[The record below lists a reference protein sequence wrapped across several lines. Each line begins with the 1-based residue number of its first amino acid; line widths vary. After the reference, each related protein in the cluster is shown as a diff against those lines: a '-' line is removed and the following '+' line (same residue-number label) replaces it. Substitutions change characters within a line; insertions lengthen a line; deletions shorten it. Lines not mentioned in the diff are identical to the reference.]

1 VRSIHQSH
9 SWESEVLARPFPAE
23 ENRKSVAL
31 SRSNSDPLNCCPPDC
46 VLDPVGCLCYGRFP
60 SSYSAS
66 PGGSM
71 AEILKLENASL
82 DYALEY
88 TVRLILSGKVVA
100 FPTDTF
106 YGLGADPFN
115 LAAVSEI
122 FRIKGRTAERP
133 IPLLVESIDQAADLT
148 QHPAKLFFTLAEKF
162 WPGALTLV
170 VPASAQI
177 PLKVTANTGKVGL
190 RWPLAPFVVALIAAV
205 GRPLTGTS
213 ANLSDMESC
222 STADEVDCQIGDVL
236 PLILD
241 GGLTRGGL
249 ASTVVELI
257 GETGRIV
264 RQGGVPESDLK
275 EYLG

>member
-1 VRSIHQSH
+1 
-9 SWESEVLARPFPAE
+9 
-23 ENRKSVAL
+23 
-31 SRSNSDPLNCCPPDC
+31 
-46 VLDPVGCLCYGRFP
+46 
-60 SSYSAS
+60 
-66 PGGSM
+66 M
-71 AEILKLENASL
+71 AQILKLENASL

-122 FRIKGRTAERP
+122 FRIKGRTADRP
-133 IPLLVESIDQAADLT
+133 IPLLVDSIDQAADVA
-148 QHPAKLFFTLAEKF
+148 QNPPKLFFTLAEKF

-190 RWPLAPFVVALIAAV
+190 RWPLAPFVVALIAAA

-213 ANLSDMESC
+213 ANLSDREPC

-249 ASTVVELI
+249 ASTVVEL
-257 GETGRIV
+257 TGNSGHIV
-264 RQGGVPESDLK
+264 RQGGVPESELK

>member
-1 VRSIHQSH
+1 MLRSF
-9 SWESEVLARPFPAE
+9 SELDE
-23 ENRKSVAL
+23 
-31 SRSNSDPLNCCPPDC
+31 CPP
-46 VLDPVGCLCYGRFP
+46 L
-60 SSYSAS
+60 
-66 PGGSM
+66 GGSM

-82 DYALEY
+82 EYALEY
-88 TVRLILSGKVVA
+88 STRLILDGKVVA

-115 LAAVSEI
+115 LAAVNKI
-122 FRIKGRTAERP
+122 FLVKRRVADRP
-133 IPLLVESIDQAADLT
+133 IPLLVDSIDQAADLT
-148 QHPAKLFFTLAEKF
+148 LKPPKLFFTLAKKF

-190 RWPLAPFVVALIAAV
+190 RWPLAPFVVALIAAA

-213 ANLSDMESC
+213 ANLSDRDSC

-249 ASTVVELI
+249 ASTVVELN

-264 RQGGVPESDLK
+264 RQGGVPESELK
-275 EYLG
+275 EFLG

>member
-1 VRSIHQSH
+1 LH
-9 SWESEVLARPFPAE
+9 
-23 ENRKSVAL
+23 
-31 SRSNSDPLNCCPPDC
+31 
-46 VLDPVGCLCYGRFP
+46 G
-60 SSYSAS
+60 AS
-66 PGGSM
+66 LGGSM
-71 AEILKLENASL
+71 AEILKLENSS
-82 DYALEY
+82 LEY
-88 TVRLILSGKVVA
+88 VLEYAVNLIVRGKVVA

-122 FRIKGRTAERP
+122 FRIKRRTSDRP
-133 IPLLVESIDQAADLT
+133 LPLLVDSLEQAGELA
-148 QHPAKLFFTLAEKF
+148 HNPPELFFTLARKF

-170 VPASAQI
+170 VPASRQI

-190 RWPLAPFVVALIAAV
+190 RWPLAPFVVALIAAA

-213 ANLSDMESC
+213 ANLSDMDSC
-222 STADEVDCQIGDVL
+222 STADEVDCQIGDVV

-241 GGLTRGGL
+241 GGLTRGGV
-249 ASTVVELI
+249 ASTVVELT

-264 RQGGVPESDLK
+264 RQGGIPESELK

>member
-1 VRSIHQSH
+1 
-9 SWESEVLARPFPAE
+9 
-23 ENRKSVAL
+23 
-31 SRSNSDPLNCCPPDC
+31 
-46 VLDPVGCLCYGRFP
+46 
-60 SSYSAS
+60 
-66 PGGSM
+66 M
-71 AEILKLENASL
+71 AELLKLENGCL
-82 DYALEY
+82 DYVLEY
-88 TVRLILSGKVVA
+88 TVRLILRGKVVA

-122 FRIKGRTAERP
+122 FRIKRRTADRP
-133 IPLLVESIDQAADLT
+133 LPLLVDSIEQAAELT
-148 QHPAKLFFTLAEKF
+148 PPPPKFFFTLAQRF
-162 WPGALTLV
+162 WPGSLTLV
-170 VPASAQI
+170 VPASRQI

-190 RWPLAPFVVALIAAV
+190 RWPLAPFVVALIAAA

-249 ASTVVELI
+249 ASTVVELT

-264 RQGGVPESDLK
+264 RPGGIPESELK

>member
-1 VRSIHQSH
+1 
-9 SWESEVLARPFPAE
+9 
-23 ENRKSVAL
+23 
-31 SRSNSDPLNCCPPDC
+31 
-46 VLDPVGCLCYGRFP
+46 
-60 SSYSAS
+60 
-66 PGGSM
+66 M
-71 AEILKLENASL
+71 AEILKLETSSL
-82 DYALEY
+82 EYVLEY
-88 TVRLILSGKVVA
+88 TVHLIMSGKVVA

-122 FRIKGRTAERP
+122 FRIKRRIADRP
-133 IPLLVESIDQAADLT
+133 IPLLVDSIDQAGDLA
-148 QHPAKLFFTLAEKF
+148 HDPPKLFFTLAQKF

-170 VPASAQI
+170 VPASHQV
-177 PLKVTANTGKVGL
+177 PLKVTANSGKVGI
-190 RWPLAPFVVALIAAV
+190 RWPLAPFVVALIAAA

-222 STADEVDCQIGDVL
+222 STADEVDCQIGDAL

-249 ASTVVELI
+249 ASTVVELT
-257 GETGRIV
+257 GETGRIL
-264 RQGGVPESDLK
+264 RPGAIPESELK

>member
-1 VRSIHQSH
+1 
-9 SWESEVLARPFPAE
+9 
-23 ENRKSVAL
+23 
-31 SRSNSDPLNCCPPDC
+31 
-46 VLDPVGCLCYGRFP
+46 
-60 SSYSAS
+60 
-66 PGGSM
+66 M
-71 AEILKLENASL
+71 AEILKLENSSL
-82 DYALEY
+82 DYVFEY
-88 TVRLILSGKVVA
+88 AVNLILHGKVVA
-100 FPTDTF
+100 FPTDTY

-122 FRIKGRTAERP
+122 FRVKRRVADRP
-133 IPLLVESIDQAADLT
+133 IPLLVDSIEQASDLA
-148 QHPAKLFFTLAEKF
+148 QNPPKLFFTLAQKF

-170 VPASAQI
+170 VPAARKI

-190 RWPLAPFVVALIAAV
+190 RWPMAPFVVALIAAA

-213 ANLSDMESC
+213 ANLSDMDSC

-249 ASTVVELI
+249 ASTVVEI
-257 GETGRIV
+257 TGETGRIL
-264 RQGGVPESDLK
+264 RQGGIPESELK